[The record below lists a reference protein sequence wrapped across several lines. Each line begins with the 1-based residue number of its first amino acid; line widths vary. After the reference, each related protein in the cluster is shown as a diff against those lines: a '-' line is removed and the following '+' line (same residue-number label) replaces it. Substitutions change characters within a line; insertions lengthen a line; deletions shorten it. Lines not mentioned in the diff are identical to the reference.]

1 MILSEHFYSFDFI
14 LGQSKDCNNGLIIG
28 GSLGGDF
35 ILIIVSGGSA
45 IFIYLQVKIHCLQ
58 SFNWYLN

>member
-1 MILSEHFYSFDFI
+1 MILSKHFYSFDFI

-28 GSLGGDF
+28 GSLGGAF
-35 ILIIVSGGSA
+35 IITVSGGSA